1 MIAIAALIFSGA
13 APALS
18 VIEPFIP
25 WSVAALLIL
34 SGTSYLGRLHKYL
47 ELTSH
52 FRVQYFIG
60 AAVSL
65 PICLALAYWWSAAGA
80 LLSAAVNL
88 SVIVPRYI
96 GKRLADDGVPRRCLK
111 VALANVDW
119 KNRSHDPFLRCMER
133 HQPDVIVVQEV
144 NDDWAHSL
152 QALSATYP
160 FFEVLPREDGS
171 GIALYSRCP
180 FERLPFVSPEGDVRP
195 GILVRLDFARRK
207 VSLLSIHPRAPIRR
221 GHFALRNDVLGAAA
235 IYARDLPDPK
245 ICVGDLNTSP
255 WSPFYQDFARQT
267 KLINVRKGFGL
278 LPSWPT
284 FMGFSWLMIP
294 IDHCLVSDD
303 IRVVRVQT
311 GERIGSDHLPLLV
324 EMEINEPL
332 QTSAPEGAVERR
344 DFRHR

>member
-25 WSVAALLIL
+25 WSVAALLVL
-34 SGTSYLGRLHKYL
+34 SGTPYLGRLHKYL

-52 FRVQYFIG
+52 FRVQYFIA
-60 AAVSL
+60 AAVGL
-65 PICLALAYWWSAAGA
+65 PICVALADWWCAAGA
-80 LLSAAVNL
+80 VLSAAVNL
-88 SVIVPRYI
+88 SAIAPLYL
-96 GKRLADDGVPRRCLK
+96 GKRLVDDGTPRHRLK
-111 VALANVDW
+111 LALANVDW
-119 KNRSHDPFLRCMER
+119 QNRAHQPFLRCMER

-144 NDDWAHSL
+144 NYDWAHAL

-171 GIALYSRCP
+171 GTALYSRFS
-180 FERLPFVSPEGDVRP
+180 FERLPLALPEDDVRP
-195 GILVRLDFARRK
+195 DLLVRLDLALGK

-221 GHFALRNDVLGAAA
+221 GHFELRNEVLAAA
-235 IYARDLPDPK
+235 TTCMQGLPDPK
-245 ICVGDLNTSP
+245 ICVGDLNTSL

-267 KLINVRKGFGL
+267 KLINARKGFGL

-284 FMGFSWLMIP
+284 FMGFKWLMIP
-294 IDHCLVSDD
+294 IDHFLVSSD
-303 IRVVRVQT
+303 IRIVSVRT

-324 EMEINEPL
+324 ELEINGPT
-332 QTSAPEGAVERR
+332 QGAPKKGY
-344 DFRHR
+344 